1 MNKREAAMVLQNAIL
16 EDIVLAWPD
25 CKRLEAGIQRGLEEI
40 SRRRQAAGPEVV
52 EMVRPRCGNTRG
64 QKKNYT
70 SLL

>member
-1 MNKREAAMVLQNAIL
+1 MDKREAAMVLQNAIL

-25 CKRLEAGIQRGLEEI
+25 CKLLEAGIQRGLEEI
-40 SRRRQAAGPEVV
+40 DRRRQAAGPEVV
-52 EMVRPRCGNTRG
+52 EMVRPRCCSTKG